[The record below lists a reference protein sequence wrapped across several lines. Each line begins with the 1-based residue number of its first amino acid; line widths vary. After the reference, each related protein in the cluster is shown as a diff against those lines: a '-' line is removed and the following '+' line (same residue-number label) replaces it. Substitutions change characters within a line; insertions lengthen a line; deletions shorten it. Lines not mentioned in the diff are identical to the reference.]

1 MTTAKNILVIEDD
14 ENLSSYVS
22 ASLTKNGYR
31 VATTPTG
38 RSGLRMVSSLSPS
51 VILLDLGL
59 PDIDGCDLL
68 TQLRSGSR
76 IPVIVISART
86 EEKEKVKALDLGAD
100 DYITKPFGTE
110 ELMARIRTSLRHS
123 GECAPCRFYKALNL
137 AIDMEKRTVHLEG
150 ERVHLTQIEYQILT
164 LLAAHS
170 GRVLPY
176 DSIMNAIWGPYM
188 VDNNRILRVN
198 MANIR
203 RKLEKNPAHPEYV
216 FTEIG
221 VGYRMRENE
230 IC

>member
-176 DSIMNAIWGPYM
+176 DSIMNAIWGP
-188 VDNNRILRVN
+188 
-198 MANIR
+198 
-203 RKLEKNPAHPEYV
+203 
-216 FTEIG
+216 
-221 VGYRMRENE
+221 
-230 IC
+230 

>member
-1 MTTAKNILVIEDD
+1 M
-14 ENLSSYVS
+14 
-22 ASLTKNGYR
+22 
-31 VATTPTG
+31 
-38 RSGLRMVSSLSPS
+38 
-51 VILLDLGL
+51 
-59 PDIDGCDLL
+59 
-68 TQLRSGSR
+68 
-76 IPVIVISART
+76 ISART

-203 RKLEKNPAHPEYV
+203 RKIEKNPAHPEYV

>member
-1 MTTAKNILVIEDD
+1 MNKLQILVVEDD
-14 ENLSSYVS
+14 TPVRNLITTTLKAHDYRFFVAVNGKEAVMST
-22 ASLTKNGYR
+22 ASIN
-31 VATTPTG
+31 PD
-38 RSGLRMVSSLSPS
+38 

-203 RKLEKNPAHPEYV
+203 RKIEKNPAHPEYV

>member
-1 MTTAKNILVIEDD
+1 
-14 ENLSSYVS
+14 
-22 ASLTKNGYR
+22 
-31 VATTPTG
+31 
-38 RSGLRMVSSLSPS
+38 MVSSLSPS

-188 VDNNRILRVN
+188 
-198 MANIR
+198 A
-203 RKLEKNPAHPEYV
+203 
-216 FTEIG
+216 
-221 VGYRMRENE
+221 
-230 IC
+230 